1 MAAARRCA
9 ERGRRLKADERAQ
22 REVGASLVG
31 VVAEAVGVLLVE
43 RIEHV
48 VAHEHEL
55 HFTPPGE
62 FDGEVERAIE
72 QKIGRG
78 RIGRE
83 VSVRVEARL
92 LRHIDAR
99 EGERGRGHI
108 LLARPQGL
116 AVSGRE
122 AVAIGGH
129 EGQPA
134 AAGKVAPE
142 DPFGFCH
149 ESERLDGLVG
159 GFDVAAVEPN
169 VVLVVDEFGVLA
181 ARVVVE
187 TVFTL
192 ADVVVDVAVDALI
205 EHTRFDGEAGVAP
218 LRAEH
223 RLVAAFALQ
232 MAVAHH
238 PVGAFLQPDGVE
250 LVDVGWPPRPAH
262 VGASVPLFADLVVGG
277 ERGGEIAVE
286 FEVVVVGVVAQT
298 RVAVD
303 RHHAEV
309 VAQAEGGL
317 QAPEGGFVQGETAHG
332 ERGEVGHKGRL
343 FRAGIVEILLVGVG
357 QSGLG
362 GHVPKVPLGVPRGI
376 ELEGLENQ
384 VLHRNPTPLLF
395 LAVLEF
401 LAQVLLERGH
411 EVEPVVGI
419 DAPFEFAL
427 HGEVLRLLEGG
438 LDVVGEGAQGGG
450 IGTAGL
456 EALHELVEVGDLRSV
471 VDAAALVVD
480 ARKQGCRDVIVLV
493 AEHGREGDVV
503 VARVVEDIVGRV
515 VITSFGVVAVHASA
529 PAFVARFEGAAARH
543 AARVGVVAHVDRTF
557 HVETRAVVGQG
568 GVVEEH
574 HSAHGAETV
583 ANALRALHH
592 FDHARAGVVDFGRV
606 VGTPTLAFE
615 AHTVVH
621 QEDAA
626 GVHALNHGLGDRAA
640 RADGADAGDGF
651 EQFGQRH
658 GAALLNVGRFHCGR
672 LLQHGGVF
680 ALGGDHGALHLLT
693 GVFQGEVDAAV
704 GGDGDRAHEFVTT
717 DVGDFHVHT
726 AGVVFQTDGALPV
739 VVGDGEHTL
748 AAHGGADEGFV
759 RVLARDGEMQHSLC
773 LRRRI
778 GGRKGGVR

>member
-1 MAAARRCA
+1 MN
-9 ERGRRLKADERAQ
+9 
-22 REVGASLVG
+22 
-31 VVAEAVGVLLVE
+31 
-43 RIEHV
+43 
-48 VAHEHEL
+48 
-55 HFTPPGE
+55 
-62 FDGEVERAIE
+62 GEVERAVE

-78 RIGRE
+78 RIGHE
-83 VSVRVEARL
+83 VFVRVEARL

-99 EGERGRGHI
+99 ERGRGHI
-108 LLARPQGL
+108 LLAAAQRLTVG
-116 AVSGRE
+116 GRE

-134 AAGKVAPE
+134 AAREVATE
-142 DPFGFCH
+142 DPFGFRH
-149 ESERLDGLVG
+149 EGERLDGLVG

-169 VVLVVDEFGVLA
+169 VVLVVNELGVLA
-181 ARVVVE
+181 ARMVVE
-187 TVFTL
+187 TVFTC

-205 EHTRFDGEAGVAP
+205 EGTRFDGEAGVAP

-238 PVGAFLQPDGVE
+238 PIGAFLQPDGVE
-250 LVDVGWPPRPAH
+250 LVDVGRPPRPTH
-262 VGASVPLFADLVVGG
+262 VGARVPLFADLVVRG
-277 ERGGEIAVE
+277 ERGSEIAVE

-298 RVAVD
+298 RVTVD

-317 QAPEGGFVQGETAHG
+317 QAPEGGFVQGETAH
-332 ERGEVGHKGRL
+332 RKCGEVGHKGRL
-343 FRAGIVEILLVGVG
+343 LGAGIVEILLIGVG

-362 GHVPKVPLGVPRGI
+362 GHVPEVPLGVPRGI

-419 DAPFEFAL
+419 DAPFQFAL

-438 LDVVGEGAQGGG
+438 LDVVGEGAQGSG
-450 IGTAGL
+450 IGTPGL
-456 EALHELVEVGDLRSV
+456 EALHELVEVGDFRSV
-471 VDAAALVVD
+471 VDAAALVVE
-480 ARKQGCRDVIVLV
+480 ARKQRGGDVAILI
-493 AEHGREGDVV
+493 AQHGREGDVV
-503 VARVVEDIVGRV
+503 VARVVKDIVGRAV
-515 VITSFGVVAVHASA
+515 VAPFGVVAVHASA
-529 PAFVARFEGAAARH
+529 PAFVARFEGAAARY
-543 AARVGVVAHVDRTF
+543 AARVGVVAHVGRTF
-557 HVETRAVVGQG
+557 HVEMRAVVGQG
-568 GVVEEH
+568 RVVEEH
-574 HSAHGAETV
+574 HTAHGAETV
-583 ANALRALHH
+583 ADALRALHH
-592 FDHARAGVVDFGRV
+592 FDHARAGVVDLGRV

-621 QEDAA
+621 EQDATR
-626 GVHALNHGLGDRAA
+626 VHALNHGLGDRAA

-658 GAALLNVGRFHCGR
+658 GAAFLNVGRFDGGR

-704 GGDGDRAHEFVTT
+704 GGDGECAHEFVAT
-717 DVGDFHVHT
+717 DVGDFDVHT
-726 AGVVFQTDGALPV
+726 AGIVFQTDGALPF
-739 VVGDGEHTL
+739 VVGDGDYSL

-759 RVLARDGEMQHSLC
+759 RFLPRDGEMQHSLC

-778 GGRKGGVR
+778 GGRKGGGVRR